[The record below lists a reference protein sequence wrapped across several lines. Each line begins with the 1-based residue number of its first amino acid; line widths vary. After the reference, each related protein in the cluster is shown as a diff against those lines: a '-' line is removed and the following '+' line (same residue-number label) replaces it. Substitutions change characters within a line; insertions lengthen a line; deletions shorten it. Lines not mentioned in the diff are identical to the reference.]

1 MCVCGGGGWNGEGE
15 KQDDLMASNLFPF
28 QENGGEGEAVG
39 RGEGGGR
46 EKQDNLIASNLFSF
60 PSSSSTLK
68 NLTTGFVVV
77 RATVPFIVT
86 QHITP
91 TSCDRILL
99 PTVAFA

>member
-1 MCVCGGGGWNGEGE
+1 MRLWGEGKGGGRE
-15 KQDDLMASNLFPF
+15 KQDDLMASNLFSF

-46 EKQDNLIASNLFSF
+46 EKQDNLMASNLFSF
-60 PSSSSTLK
+60 PPSSSTLK

-77 RATVPFIVT
+77 RATVSFIVT

-91 TSCDRILL
+91 TSCDWILL